1 MGKFNGK
8 IHAEFTPPNTWVL
21 EHDLSFQTDNFTKEE
36 SEILKEVG
44 ANITIGSLVIDDC
57 EITCNTG
64 MKTDLASVPRIAW
77 AVIAPWDV
85 ARAAVIHDHLY
96 STLRKYYHSKL
107 MNKSKWRKARALSD
121 KIFLLGMKSSDPKV
135 SKFKMYSAYWAVRMF
150 GRWPA
155 SSSSPDPFGTE
166 V

>member
-8 IHAEFTPPNTWVL
+8 ISAEFTPPKTWVL
-21 EHDLSFQTDNFTKEE
+21 EKLLSFKTGELSSSDIEVLL
-36 SEILKEVG
+36 EIG
-44 ANITIGSLVIDDC
+44 ANVDNNGRII
-57 EITCNTG
+57 CNRG

-96 STLRKYYHSKL
+96 SKLRKYYHSRG
-107 MNKSKWRKARALSD
+107 MSKPTWRKGRALSD
-121 KIFLLGMKSSDPKV
+121 KVFLLGMKSADPKV
-135 SKFKMYSAYWAVRMF
+135 SKFKMYSAYWSVRMF

-155 SSSSPDPFGTE
+155 SANE
-166 V
+166 EE

>member
-8 IHAEFTPPNTWVL
+8 ISAEFTPPKTWVL
-21 EHDLSFQTDNFTKEE
+21 EKLLSFKTGELSSSDIEVLL
-36 SEILKEVG
+36 EIG
-44 ANITIGSLVIDDC
+44 ANIDNNGRV
-57 EITCNTG
+57 TCDAG

-121 KIFLLGMKSSDPKV
+121 KVFLLGMKSADPRV

-155 SSSSPDPFGTE
+155 SANPE